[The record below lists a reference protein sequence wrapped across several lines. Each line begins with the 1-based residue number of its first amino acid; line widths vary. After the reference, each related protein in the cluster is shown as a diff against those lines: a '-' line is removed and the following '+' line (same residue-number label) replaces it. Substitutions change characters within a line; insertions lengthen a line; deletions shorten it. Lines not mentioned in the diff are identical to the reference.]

1 MKNHFNLDS
10 KLNMRCSYCEESG
23 HNIKNCEKDKHLV
36 ELLEQ
41 HPMPD
46 FFKLPLKTCKR
57 IASLIDIQTSL
68 PRIRLATKFTKIWK
82 ENNVEP
88 IIAEECAICMEKL
101 KKTNVCTT
109 ACGHMFC
116 LDCIFTVKER
126 NNKCPLCRKQLSNKI
141 SPILPI
147 STHISSSNIAYQSPI
162 PSSRARSPQPI
173 PIRNVADIHDVYL
186 SGLLDSENL
195 QNEEILINRSLIND
209 IEWNEIIINETIANN
224 NETFIESIVNNIT
237 TPTENITISVSRNL
251 ENEFINGEENNS
263 FQ

>member
-1 MKNHFNLDS
+1 MKNHYNQDS

-23 HNIKNCEKDKHLV
+23 HNIKNCEKDKHLA
-36 ELLEQ
+36 ELLNQ

-126 NNKCPLCRKQLSNKI
+126 NNKCPLCRKPLSKK
-141 SPILPI
+141 ILPV
-147 STHISSSNIAYQSPI
+147 SNPISSSNTPYQSPI
-162 PSSRARSPQPI
+162 PSSRARSPQQI
-173 PIRNVADIHDVYL
+173 PIRNFADTHDVYL
-186 SGLLDSENL
+186 RGLLDNENL

-209 IEWNEIIINETIANN
+209 IDIELNEILINETIRNDQR
-224 NETFIESIVNNIT
+224 FVESIVNNIT
-237 TPTENITISVSRNL
+237 TPTESITISVARNL
-251 ENEFINGEENNS
+251 DNEFIVT
-263 FQ
+263 